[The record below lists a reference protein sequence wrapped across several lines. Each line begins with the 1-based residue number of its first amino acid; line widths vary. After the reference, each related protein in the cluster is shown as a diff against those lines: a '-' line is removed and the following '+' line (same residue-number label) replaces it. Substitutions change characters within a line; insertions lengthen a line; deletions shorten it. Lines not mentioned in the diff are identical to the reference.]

1 MPYLPIKFLY
11 LIDIDEEGVLLL
23 RLCFITGRIAHVFKY
38 LVCLDGFGVVGTVDE
53 IEIFESHFVEL
64 RLIVDIIG
72 KTAEPI
78 LTGGS
83 MLKALEHLV
92 HPFCSF
98 TGIRRLLIRV

>member
-1 MPYLPIKFLY
+1 MPSLPIAFLY
-11 LIDIDEEGVLLL
+11 LIDIDEEEVLQ
-23 RLCFITGRIAHVFKY
+23 LCLYFITGRIAHAFKY
-38 LVCLDGFGVVGTVDE
+38 FVCLDGFVDVGTVDE
-53 IEIFESHFVEL
+53 IEILESHFVEL
-64 RLIVDIIG
+64 RLVVYVIG